1 MLLPSR
7 LPLRPYA
14 LAAGIG
20 SFLSDAAAMARVT
33 ETRSFGSNPGALRM
47 FTYAPP
53 RLPATRPLV
62 VVLHG
67 CGQDA
72 PRFAGDAGWLAL
84 AEQHR
89 VALLLP
95 QQTGANNH
103 GGCFSWFNAAD
114 ARRGSGEAKS
124 IRQMVRAAT
133 LHHRSNPRQVFV
145 AGFSAGGGMAAA
157 LLAAYPAVFAAGGIA
172 AGMPVGAAQSSVQA
186 LLHMRRAQRFRT
198 RAGLAADV
206 RAAAPPS
213 ASRSWPRVSIW
224 QGQRDR
230 TVDPRNAE
238 ALAAQW
244 SEVHGFGQVPTLE
257 EDFTSGVRR
266 VAWTRRGRT
275 AVELWTLAELGHGFP
290 VSPSE
295 PGCGRIGPWVVDA
308 GIGAAQR
315 MAEFWGLAAAPRRAR
330 VSPARPASA
339 RRT

>member
-1 MLLPSR
+1 MLLPAR

-33 ETRSFGSNPGALRM
+33 ENRSFGSNPGALRM

-67 CGQDA
+67 CGQEA
-72 PRFAGDAGWLAL
+72 ARFAGDAGWLAL
-84 AEQHR
+84 AERHR

-133 LHHRSNPRQVFV
+133 QQFRSNPRQIYV

-172 AGMPVGAAQSSVQA
+172 AGMPVGGAHSSVQA

-244 SEVHGFGQVPTLE
+244 SEVHGFGPEPTLE
-257 EDFTSGVRR
+257 EEFTSGVRR

-275 AVELWTLAELGHGFP
+275 AVELWTLADVGHGFP

-308 GIGAAQR
+308 GIVAAQC
-315 MAEFWGLAAAPRRAR
+315 MAEFWGLTGNPRQ
-330 VSPARPASA
+330 PKLNPLPPASG
-339 RRT
+339 RPK